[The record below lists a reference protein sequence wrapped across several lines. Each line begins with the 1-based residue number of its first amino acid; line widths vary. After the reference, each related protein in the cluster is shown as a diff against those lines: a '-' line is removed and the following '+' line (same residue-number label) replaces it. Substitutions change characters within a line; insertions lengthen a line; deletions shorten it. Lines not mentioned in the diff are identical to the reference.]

1 MNLAQRTLRSG
12 AWSVAANGIKVIIL
26 FGRSIILARLLPV
39 DAFGTYVLAYAIVT
53 LTGIIPLFG
62 LGGALLHRSPESA
75 DEPTAAATHFTL
87 TLGFTVVWAAVLVSG
102 TLWLSEAPLQP
113 ALITLTLIYAGLYL
127 TETPRTLL
135 TRRVDHQRLAQID
148 IAETV
153 LASAVA
159 VYLALRG
166 ATVAALVATDAV
178 ALLVATV
185 GLYLWRPIW
194 RPRLLWARE
203 TAAYFLQFGSRN
215 MVGIALGAAIDRVDD
230 IWTGAVLGPTSLG
243 FYSRAYTF
251 ATYPRRV
258 LAYPIN
264 NVTSGTLAE
273 LKDDRPALSQAF
285 IRTNALLVR
294 TGFLAAGLLFLIAP
308 ELVTILLGDK
318 WGPMI
323 TPFRLLL
330 VYALFD
336 PVRATMSGL
345 FVAAGRPEQLIQSRA
360 IQILVLLA
368 GLALLGPLWG
378 INGVAVAV
386 NLMLVVGLA
395 IQTVQARAYVDFSA
409 ARLFAV
415 PALALLLGLALAW
428 VPAQVL
434 CEPMSFAALCANPWA
449 TGLLKSVAFVV
460 PFAAVMLAFER
471 QQIHS
476 MWQSARSLWSIE
488 GTSAD
493 GAT

>member
-12 AWSVAANGIKVIIL
+12 AWSVAANGIKVVIL

-39 DAFGTYVLAYAIVT
+39 DAFGTYVLAYSIVT
-53 LTGIIPLFG
+53 LTGIVPLFG
-62 LGGALLHRSPESA
+62 LGGALLHRAPESA

-87 TLGFTVVWAAVLVSG
+87 TLGFTAVWAAVLVSG
-102 TLWLSEAPLQP
+102 ALWLSETPLQP
-113 ALITLTLIYAGLYL
+113 ALIALTLIYAGLYL

-135 TRRVDHQRLAQID
+135 TRRVDHRRLAQID
-148 IAETV
+148 IVETV

-159 VYLALRG
+159 VYLAWRG

-194 RPRLLWARE
+194 RPRLLWARD
-203 TAAYFLQFGSRN
+203 TAGYFLRFGSRN

-258 LAYPIN
+258 LAYPVN

-273 LKDDRPALSQAF
+273 LKDDRPALSRAF
-285 IRTNALLVR
+285 VRTNALLVR

-308 ELVTILLGDK
+308 EFVTILLGDK
-318 WGPMI
+318 WAPMI

-330 VYALFD
+330 VYALLD

-345 FVAAGRPEQLIQSRA
+345 FVAAGHPEQLVRSRTA
-360 IQILVLLA
+360 QLLVLLA
-368 GLALLGPLWG
+368 GLALLGPRWD

-386 NLMLVVGLA
+386 NLMLVVGLV
-395 IQTVQARAYVDFSA
+395 IQTIQARAYVDFSA

-415 PALALLLGLALAW
+415 PALALLAGLALAW
-428 VPAQVL
+428 LPARVL
-434 CEPMSFAALCANPWA
+434 CGPASVAELCTNPWA
-449 TGLLKSVAFVV
+449 SGLLKSVAFLL
-460 PFAAVMLAFER
+460 PFAAVMLVFER
-471 QQIHS
+471 QQLWAA
-476 MWQSARSLWSIE
+476 WQSARSLLRAE
-488 GTSAD
+488 GPSAG
-493 GAT
+493 GAI